1 MPFQQFKMRMRH
13 TERLRAETH
22 NFYPQRNLYLM
33 NHLRSGRGGGEEA
46 GEAQHRAAALSV
58 AAAVVGVEKGERR
71 RTEWLLA
78 SPRRLTKQCAVEGP
92 KPGTGLMLDCLSKA
106 QDLYKELGNFSACE
120 IFASFYKPFGRDQY
134 CLFSDGHFFCRPSN

>member
-1 MPFQQFKMRMRH
+1 MRMRH

-58 AAAVVGVEKGERR
+58 ADSGGRSGERR
-71 RTEWLLA
+71 APANGVTPSLTA
-78 SPRRLTKQCAVEGP
+78 AADKAMRR
-92 KPGTGLMLDCLSKA
+92 
-106 QDLYKELGNFSACE
+106 
-120 IFASFYKPFGRDQY
+120 
-134 CLFSDGHFFCRPSN
+134 